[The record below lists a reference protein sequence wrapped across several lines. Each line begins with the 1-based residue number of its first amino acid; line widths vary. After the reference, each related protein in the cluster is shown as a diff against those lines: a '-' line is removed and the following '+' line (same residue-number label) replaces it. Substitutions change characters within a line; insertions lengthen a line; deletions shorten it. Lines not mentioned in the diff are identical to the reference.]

1 LKQKKKNRKYPRE
14 FKLEAVRM
22 SEEDERPVAE
32 VARQLGIS
40 PNNLYKWRELFGEK
54 GEEAFPGK
62 GHSSSS
68 DDEVRRL
75 QRENMRLREE
85 REILKKALV
94 FFSKESK

>member
-1 LKQKKKNRKYPRE
+1 MKQKKNQKYTRE
-14 FKLEAVRM
+14 FKMEAVRLC
-22 SEEDERPVAE
+22 EEDERPVAE
-32 VARQLGIS
+32 VARELGIH

-62 GHSSSS
+62 GRLSSS